1 MSEIQVESFNSR
13 SNDNVHPFGYLYFT
27 DGLRIG
33 YAPLTD
39 GVDEWGL
46 FIPDQPY
53 LLRGEELTERHVKA
67 ARTWV
72 ETNFAVMA

>member
-1 MSEIQVESFNSR
+1 
-13 SNDNVHPFGYLYFT
+13 
-27 DGLRIG
+27 
-33 YAPLTD
+33 
-39 GVDEWGL
+39 L